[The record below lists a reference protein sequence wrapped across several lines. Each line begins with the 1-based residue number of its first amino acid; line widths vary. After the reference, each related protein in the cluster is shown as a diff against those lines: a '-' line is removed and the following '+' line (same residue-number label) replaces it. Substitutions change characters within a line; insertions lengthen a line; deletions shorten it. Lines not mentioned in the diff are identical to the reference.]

1 MVKKQMKKSIK
12 PARPA
17 AKTRSAAKPAKS
29 VRIKPASAAKQSL
42 KSAVQ
47 STTPAKIAPVSPTN
61 GSARQNKIKAPRP
74 ARDDLYEA
82 NSILAEL
89 TFREDDKLPISTLD
103 EFGQEEEYTAIQQ
116 LLDVGKQKGFVTYD
130 DILKFFPEAE
140 RDVEQLDEAHAALL
154 AARIEVIDSVDVDE
168 PSDEDIEETEAELES
183 DLVREEEEDAYLS
196 AIDAD
201 DTIGL
206 YLKEIGRVP
215 LLTAAEE
222 VSLAKRIE
230 KAKFARERLVKGNV
244 LVKKRREL
252 DMIISDGMAAREHLI
267 TANSRLVISVAK
279 KYIGRGVPFLDLI
292 QEGNIGLIRAAKK
305 FDYHRGHKFST
316 YATWWIRQAVTRA
329 IADQGRTIRVP
340 VHMGD
345 QINKMLRVSHQL
357 TQELG
362 REPSIEELGDALK
375 VTPKKVESIIQ
386 IARRPLS
393 LETPTD
399 EEDDSVLGDF
409 IEDEDSPEP
418 VEIAT
423 HNLLREQI
431 QEVLNGLPP
440 REVRIL
446 QLRYGLLDGE
456 SYTLEEVGKKMGVTR
471 ERVRQ
476 IEAQALS
483 RLRHPTHRRKLRD
496 YLRD

>member
-1 MVKKQMKKSIK
+1 MAVPKKPKPQPNKTPAKVTQAPQRVAQSALP
-12 PARPA
+12 PARPL
-17 AKTRSAAKPAKS
+17 AKKRAPS
-29 VRIKPASAAKQSL
+29 ISL
-42 KSAVQ
+42 
-47 STTPAKIAPVSPTN
+47 
-61 GSARQNKIKAPRP
+61 PRP
-74 ARDDLYEA
+74 GKPGRSSKDDLYEP
-82 NSILAEL
+82 NSLLAEL
-89 TFREDDKLPISTLD
+89 THDDEKLSSNGAP
-103 EFGQEEEYTAIQQ
+103 EEYGGEEEYSAIQQ

-130 DILKFFPEAE
+130 DILRFFPEAE

-168 PSDEDIEETEAELES
+168 PSDEDMEETEAEIES
-183 DLVREEEEDAYLS
+183 EMSQADEDDSYLS

-230 KAKFARERLVKGNV
+230 KAKFARERLVKGGV
-244 LVKKRREL
+244 APKKRKDLEL
-252 DMIISDGMAAREHLI
+252 VISDGMAAREHLI

-399 EEDDSVLGDF
+399 EEEDSVLGDF

-431 QEVLNGLPP
+431 QDVLNGLPP

-496 YLRD
+496 YLRE